1 MQLEPVELTGDA
13 AFARRVIRLAAVS
26 SVALGVVWLLAT
38 VTLDAQPGLRAS
50 LALGWLLMP
59 SILLLSLRR
68 PRLRYALAIPSALVG
83 MPLLIISANNL
94 PEGQVARIGWL
105 LLTAG
110 ILFGG
115 VLGVWF
121 WFRWLPVPASLDAPY
136 SASRWALIGLHVALI
151 VSGIVLVG
159 VSALQH

>member
-1 MQLEPVELTGDA
+1 MPLEPVELTGDA
-13 AFARRVIRLAAVS
+13 SFGRRVIRLAAVS

-38 VTLDAQPGLRAS
+38 VTLDVQPGLRAS

-59 SILLLSLRR
+59 SILLFSLRR

-83 MPLLIISANNL
+83 VPLLIISAGNRV
-94 PEGQVARIGWL
+94 EGLAARTGWL
-105 LLTAG
+105 LLTTG

-121 WFRWLPVPASLDAPY
+121 WFRWLPVPASLHAPY
-136 SASRWALIGLHVALI
+136 SASRWALIGLHVALV
-151 VSGIVLVG
+151 VSGLLLVG
-159 VSALQH
+159 VSALRR